1 MPPTPDLIRQ
11 FCFTEDGLL
20 KSKPECRAAIINHLI
35 LNDMV
40 DIDAAEDMADEAL
53 HNSGL
58 WPADEKPGRD
68 IDIREDLP

>member
-1 MPPTPDLIRQ
+1 MPPTPDIIRQ
-11 FCFTEDGLL
+11 LCFSEDGLL

-40 DIDAAEDMADEAL
+40 DIDAAEDMADQAL
-53 HNSGL
+53 KNSGF
-58 WPADEKPGRD
+58 WSEEEKPGRD